1 MRKKINFIKNDQLK
15 ILFNSNLSD
24 YKKAE
29 ILSYICRLNTLSIIK
44 RAGSGHIGTSFS
56 AMDLFIW
63 IKFFKFKTSKK
74 ELDDLNR
81 NIFFSSKGHDAPAL
95 YTVLYA
101 LKIIEFSKIVN
112 LRRLKG
118 LDGHPDVSIPGIEAN
133 TGSLGMGISKA
144 KGFLW
149 AKKYLKKK
157 GNIIVMIGDGEFQEG
172 QIFEALQ
179 TISHQNLNELIVIMD
194 HNKIQSSQYVKKIID
209 LGDLR
214 KKIKSF
220 GWHVERCDGHNF
232 KKIDSIFSK
241 FKKIKNKPK
250 FLIADTIKGKGV
262 SFMEHVH
269 VMKKNKH
276 YNWHAGA
283 PNDEDFLRAQEILL
297 KKLNKLVLVNKIKN
311 LKTVDISPKT
321 KNTNIFEI
329 H

>member
-1 MRKKINFIKNDQLK
+1 MFFIENKELNKILKLKINK
-15 ILFNSNLSD
+15 

-29 ILSYICRLNTLSIIK
+29 ILATICRLNTLTSIMK
-44 RAGSGHIGTSFS
+44 AGSGHIGTSFS

-63 IKFFKFKTSKK
+63 IKVFRYQTPRRFLKNI
-74 ELDDLNR
+74 NR

-95 YTVLYA
+95 YNVLYA
-101 LKIIEFSKIVN
+101 LNIISFKKIFK
-112 LRRLKG
+112 LRRLGG
-118 LDGHPDVSIPGIEAN
+118 LDGHPDVSVPGIEAN

-157 GNIIVMIGDGEFQEG
+157 GSVIVLTGDGEFQEG

-179 TISHQNLNELIVIMD
+179 TAAHQKLNDLIVIMD
-194 HNKIQSSQYVKKIID
+194 HNKIQSSQYVKKIIN
-209 LGDLR
+209 LLNLK
-214 KKIKSF
+214 KKIESF

-232 KKIDSIFSK
+232 KKIDKVFTKFSN
-241 FKKIKNKPK
+241 IKDKPK

-262 SFMEHVH
+262 SFMEHTK
-269 VMKKNKH
+269 VMQFRKY

-283 PNDEDFLRAQEILL
+283 PSENYYHKAQKILIKKIEIFQEKINF
-297 KKLNKLVLVNKIKN
+297 KKLKITEIK
-311 LKTVDISPKT
+311 PKIQ
-321 KNTNIFEI
+321 KSNIEI

>member
-1 MRKKINFIKNDQLK
+1 MKKKINFISNDQIK
-15 ILFNSNLSD
+15 ILLNSNLND

-29 ILSYICRLNTLSIIK
+29 ILSCICRLNTLSIIK
-44 RAGSGHIGTSFS
+44 RAGSGHVGTSFS

-74 ELDDLNR
+74 ELNNLSR

-95 YTVLYA
+95 YSVLYA
-101 LKIIEFSKIVN
+101 LKIIDFDKIIN
-112 LRRLKG
+112 LRRLNG
-118 LDGHPDVSIPGIEAN
+118 LDGHPDISIPGIEAN

-179 TISHQNLNELIVIMD
+179 TVSHQSLNELIVIMD
-194 HNKIQSSQYVKKIID
+194 HNKIQSSQYVKKIT
-209 LGDLR
+209 DLR
-214 KKIKSF
+214 DLKEKITSF

-232 KKIDSIFSK
+232 KKIDNIFLK

-250 FLIADTIKGKGV
+250 FIIADTVKGKGV
-262 SFMEHVH
+262 SFMEHIN
-269 VMKKNKH
+269 VMKKNKF

-283 PNDEDFLRAQEILL
+283 PNDQDFFRAQEILL
-297 KKLNKLVLVNKIKN
+297 ERLNNLVLINRIKPFKIIDITPSIKN
-311 LKTVDISPKT
+311 
-321 KNTNIFEI
+321 KNNFEI

>member
-1 MRKKINFIKNDQLK
+1 MKKKINFIKNDQIAAL
-15 ILFNSNLSD
+15 LNSNLSD

-29 ILSYICRLNTLSIIK
+29 ILSCICRLNTLSIIK
-44 RAGSGHIGTSFS
+44 RAGSGHVGTSFS
-56 AMDLFIW
+56 AMDLFVW
-63 IKFFKFKTSKK
+63 IKFFKLKTPKK
-74 ELDDLNR
+74 ELNDLNR

-95 YTVLYA
+95 YSVLYA
-101 LKIIEFSKIVN
+101 LKIIAFDKVIN
-112 LRRLKG
+112 LRRLNG

-149 AKKYLKKK
+149 AKRYLKKK

-179 TISHQNLNELIVIMD
+179 TISHQNLNDLIVIMD
-194 HNKIQSSQYVKKIID
+194 HNKIQSSQFVKKIIHLRD
-209 LGDLR
+209 L
-214 KKIKSF
+214 KEKIKSF

-232 KKIDSIFSK
+232 KKIDNIFSK
-241 FKKIKNKPK
+241 FKKIRNKPK

-262 SFMEHVH
+262 SFMEHIN
-269 VMKKNKH
+269 VMKKKKY

-283 PNDEDFLRAQEILL
+283 PNDEDFAKAQEILL
-297 KKLNKLVLVNKIKN
+297 GKLNKLVLINKIKSFR
-311 LKTVDISPKT
+311 TIDITPKIT
-321 KNTNIFEI
+321 NNNIFEI